1 MKKMVISAGDRS
13 AYAATV
19 LGSRLAA
26 LRTAAEPRDDGASAI
41 ELAII
46 TALIAV
52 AAAAV
57 AGVIVAVINSKSGII
72 QGL

>member
-1 MKKMVISAGDRS
+1 MKKIALSASDR
-13 AYAATV
+13 AACIAAV
-19 LGSRLAA
+19 LGSRVAA
-26 LRTAAEPRDDGASAI
+26 LRSAAGRRDDGASAI